1 MTIPKWLL
9 PVISIVAALAVGV
22 AATLIGM
29 RFASHQVQATASKTV
44 TAPIYAPVEPG
55 QKLSAVVGEH
65 TGTLPGTSGSPVNG
79 SRRQLINDVL
89 HSADPGETIR
99 RETTD
104 GSGTGSG
111 PSGSSGAPG
120 TSPST
125 GTTGDDCSPSS
136 GEPPSGCPSGIHGA
150 VFASHMIP
158 PFWMNVLA
166 FPQASGV
173 ASSTP
178 RCAADTTAGH
188 VTIGVASDMPAD
200 FTVTYWPTG
209 NTADRQ
215 VVPFSTDAT
224 QVAAFN
230 AYYGGTGTGSS
241 PVMYTCHVVTVTPG
255 IGYTAQVGA
264 TDSVGRLAT
273 PVTLVFNGSGAPVHP
288 ELEAHTFGSN
298 LLFASALHAPDET
311 VQIKGVRRTAG
322 AADCNGADVLTAYEA
337 PTETPVGADYLN
349 GHHILAAD
357 TARTS
362 YAFFVPEGLDFLLC
376 ARWFPAGHATSWER
390 STPSYES
397 RQSMSSPDKLLPTIA
412 LTALTVA
419 EGTDSVDITTG
430 SGGGIA
436 CGADFSWRRSAGH
449 NGGIDLPVT
458 MCSASTYG
466 GARHDGSRYWDL
478 SGDDTVYVRFTVNT
492 ADHHDIVHPDG
503 YFTLDTTCAGDCH
516 VPAPRTYITTLLDG
530 ASRAT
535 DGSVS
540 VTISYAQGNHNGAAD
555 WVTGSVQGVVPAHPI
570 PSAPT
575 FDTDAMATPGPI
587 LGNLESSV
595 TIHIASDRPVDY
607 SVRAYEEDGYTV
619 PGQPATCLRSGTGT
633 VTGHLD
639 AAGDVYLGGLC
650 LGIAYGL
657 EITLTDHDGNRSIW
671 GALGTDPNGWWP
683 GNSIFVTPSVAGT
696 IRYDVRAYGP
706 TPSKITGLSVGLG
719 GSTVVDS
726 SNPLNGSCHPAGI
739 FNAQGSAPGAHLG
752 QHITLYVRF
761 TVQQSDSGNAGCHV
775 LTGQPAQTANA
786 SIYLQLDQIDGSY
799 DGVLVNSPTGLPLW
813 TVHLW
818 FDQAPSS

>member
-29 RFASHQVQATASKTV
+29 RFASHDVQTLATKPV
-44 TAPIYAPVEPG
+44 TAPLFAPVEPG
-55 QKLSAVVGEH
+55 QKSSSVVGQY
-65 TGTLPGTSGSPVNG
+65 TGTLPGTSGSPISG
-79 SRRQLINDVL
+79 SRQQLIHDVL
-89 HSADPGETIR
+89 HSADPAATIR
-99 RETTD
+99 DETTG
-104 GSGTGSG
+104 GS
-111 PSGSSGAPG
+111 SGSSGTPGAG

-136 GEPPSGCPSGIHGA
+136 GEPPAGCPDGIHGA
-150 VFASHMIP
+150 VYASHMTP

-178 RCAADTTAGH
+178 RCEADTTPGH

-209 NTADRQ
+209 DTADRDSAS
-215 VVPFSTDAT
+215 FSTDAT
-224 QVAAFN
+224 QVEVYN
-230 AYYGGTGTGSS
+230 AYYGGTGTGPS
-241 PVMYTCHVVTVTPG
+241 PVVYTCHVLTVTSG
-255 IGYTAQVGA
+255 TGYMAQVGA
-264 TDSVGRLAT
+264 TDSVGRLAS
-273 PVTLVFNGSGAPVHP
+273 PITLVFNGTGAPMHP
-288 ELEAHTFGSN
+288 ELEAHTVGSN

-311 VQIKGVRRTAG
+311 VQIKGVRRTDG
-322 AADCNGADVLTAYEA
+322 AADCNGSNVLVAWEA
-337 PTETPVGADYLN
+337 PTETAVGTDYLN
-349 GHHILAAD
+349 DHQILPAD
-357 TARTS
+357 NARTS
-362 YAFFVPEGLDFLLC
+362 YAFFVPEGIDFLLC

-397 RQSMSSPDKLLPTIA
+397 RQSMSSPDKLLPTVT
-412 LTALTVA
+412 LTALSVA
-419 EGTDSVDITTG
+419 SSTDSVDFSTG
-430 SGGGIA
+430 TGGGIA
-436 CGADFSWRRSAGH
+436 CGGDLSWRRSAGD
-449 NGGIDLPVT
+449 NGGIDLP
-458 MCSASTYG
+458 MALCSANTYG

-478 SGDDTVYVRFTVNT
+478 GGDDTVYVRFTVNT
-492 ADHHDIVHPDG
+492 AAQHDIVHPDG
-503 YFTLDTTCAGDCH
+503 FFHLTTACAGDCA
-516 VPAPRTYITTLLDG
+516 VPAPRTYTTSLLDG

-575 FDTDAMATPGPI
+575 FDTDAVATPGPI
-587 LGNLESSV
+587 LGNLASSV

-607 SVRAYEEDGYTV
+607 AVRAYEEDGYTV
-619 PGQPATCLRSGTGT
+619 PGQPATCLRGGASGT

-639 AAGDVYLGGLC
+639 APGDVYLGGLC

-657 EITLTDHDGNRSIW
+657 EITLTDHDGHRSVW

-683 GNSIFVTPSVAGT
+683 GNSGFVTPSVTGT
-696 IRYDVRAYGP
+696 IRYDFRAYGQ
-706 TPSKITGLSVGLG
+706 TPSKITQLSVGFGGEILG
-719 GSTVVDS
+719 GSA
-726 SNPLNGSCHPAGI
+726 PLNNSCNEAGI
-739 FNAQGSAPGAHLG
+739 FNAQGSASGIQLG
-752 QHITLYVRF
+752 QHVTLYVRF
-761 TVQQSDSGNAGCHV
+761 AVQQSDSGNAGCHP
-775 LTGQPAQTANA
+775 LARGYTEQIAAT
-786 SIYLQLDQIDGSY
+786 SIPLQLDQIDGTY
-799 DGVLVNSPTGLPLW
+799 DGILVNSATGRPEW
-813 TVHLW
+813 SIHMW

>member
-9 PVISIVAALAVGV
+9 PVISVVAALAVGV

-29 RFASHQVQATASKTV
+29 QFASHQVQTSATQTV
-44 TAPIYAPVEPG
+44 TAPVYAPVEPG
-55 QKLSAVVGEH
+55 QKLSAVVGQH
-65 TGTLPGTSGSPVNG
+65 TGTLPGTSGSPVSG
-79 SRRQLINDVL
+79 SRQQLIDDVL
-89 HSADPGETIR
+89 HSADPGETIH

-104 GSGTGSG
+104 GASGT
-111 PSGSSGAPG
+111 PAPG
-120 TSPST
+120 TTPST

-136 GEPPSGCPSGIHGA
+136 GEPPAGCPSGIHGA

-166 FPQASGV
+166 FPHASGV

-178 RCAADTTAGH
+178 RCAADTAPGH
-188 VTIGVASDMPAD
+188 VTIGIASDMPAD

-209 NTADRQ
+209 DTADRE

-241 PVMYTCHVVTVTPG
+241 PVMYTCHVLTVTAG
-255 IGYTAQVGA
+255 TGYTAQVGA

-273 PVTLVFNGSGAPVHP
+273 PVTLVFNGTGAPVHP
-288 ELEAHTFGSN
+288 ELEEHTVGSN

-311 VQIKGVRRTAG
+311 VQIKGVQRTTG
-322 AADCNGADVLTAYEA
+322 AADCNGSDVLTAYDA

-349 GHHILAAD
+349 DHQILLAD

-362 YAFFVPEGLDFLLC
+362 YAFFVPEGIDFLLC

-397 RQSMSSPDKLLPTIA
+397 RQSMSSPDKLLPTVT
-412 LTALTVA
+412 LSALTVA
-419 EGTDSVDITTG
+419 DGTDSVDVTTS

-449 NGGIDLPVT
+449 DGGISLPVT
-458 MCSASTYG
+458 MCSTTTYG

-478 SGDDTVYVRFTVNT
+478 GDDDTVYVRFTVNT
-492 ADHHDIVHPDG
+492 ADQHDLVHPDG
-503 YFTLDTTCAGDCH
+503 YFRLATTCVGECR
-516 VPAPRTYITTLLDG
+516 VPAPQTYVTSLLDG
-530 ASRAT
+530 SSRAT

-540 VTISYAQGNHNGAAD
+540 VTVSYTEGNNNGAAD
-555 WVTGSVQGVVPAHPI
+555 WVSGSVQGVVPAHTI

-575 FDTDAMATPGPI
+575 FDTDAVATPGPI

-607 SVRAYEEDGYTV
+607 SVRTYEEDGYTV

-639 AAGDVYLGGLC
+639 TAGDVYLGGLC

-657 EITLTDHDGNRSIW
+657 EITLTDHDGHRSIW

-683 GNSIFVTPSVAGT
+683 GNSVFVTPSVTGT
-696 IRYDVRAYGP
+696 IRYDFRAYGP
-706 TPSKITGLSVGLG
+706 SPSQITQLGVGFGGGILS
-719 GSTVVDS
+719 GSD
-726 SNPLNGSCHPAGI
+726 PLNNTCHPAGL
-739 FNAQGSAPGAHLG
+739 FNAQGSATGIHLG
-752 QHITLYVRF
+752 QHVTLYVRF
-761 TVQQSDSGNAGCHV
+761 LVQQSDSGNAGCHP
-775 LTGQPAQTANA
+775 LTGFPAQYANV
-786 SIYLQLDQIDGSY
+786 SIPLQLDQIDGTY
-799 DGVLVNSPTGLPLW
+799 DGLLVNSATGTPLW
-813 TVHLW
+813 SIHMW
-818 FDQAPSS
+818 FDQAPTS